1 MKNDAAI
8 VYLVGAGPGDPGLLT
23 VAGRDAL
30 VRADVLVYDYLAN
43 PRLIELAPEACEK
56 IYVGKSAGQHTLT
69 QEGINQLLIDKA
81 KGKGERGEGKG
92 TWTVV
97 RLKGGDPYV
106 FGRGG
111 EEGEALRAAGVHF
124 VEIPGITSGIAAP
137 AYAGIP
143 VTHRDF
149 ATTLTLVTGH
159 EKEEGKGDV
168 KGEEDPRVNFA
179 ALAQL
184 AKNGTLCF
192 YMGVKALPSIVGNL
206 MKGGLDPAM
215 PVAVIRWGT
224 HPHQQTVTGTLATIV
239 DVVREAGIT
248 APAMTIVGKV
258 VTLRATLNWFE
269 KRPLFG
275 QTVLVT
281 RTRQQASE
289 LTAQLSAL
297 GAHVLEAPTIEL
309 AEPENFDEVDAC
321 LDNLGGF
328 NWVVFTSAN
337 GVRVAWERI
346 RLLGKDA
353 RVFFGLRVGAIGPST
368 AEALEKIG
376 IVADLIP
383 EKFVGEELAA
393 SLKQTVGEEHLR
405 GARFL
410 LLRADIARPVLR
422 EQLEAAGAEV
432 HDLAIYRTVMP
443 RALPD
448 DVLAAL
454 HEEKVDWVTFTSAS
468 TAQHLHD
475 LLPTDL
481 REKVGKIHKLSIG
494 PVTTAALTKL
504 GWAPKLE
511 AARHDIPGMIEA
523 LERMAGQK

>member
-1 MKNDAAI
+1 MKNNAAI

-30 VRADVLVYDYLAN
+30 TRADVLVYDYLAN
-43 PRLIELAPEACEK
+43 PRLVELAPEACEK

-69 QEGINQLLIDKA
+69 QDGINQLLVDKA
-81 KGKGERGEGKG
+81 RQAGAGK
-92 TWTVV
+92 TVV

-111 EEGEALRAAGVHF
+111 EEGETLRAAGVRF

-149 ATTLTLVTGH
+149 ATTLTLITGH
-159 EKEEGKGDV
+159 EKDDA
-168 KGEEDPRVNFA
+168 DPAAGRVNFP
-179 ALAQL
+179 ALAEL
-184 AKNGTLCF
+184 GKNGTLCF
-192 YMGVKALPSIVGNL
+192 YMGVKALPSIAGNL
-206 MKGGLDPAM
+206 MKGGMDAAT

-224 HPHQQTVTGTLATIV
+224 HPHQQTVTGTLSTIV

-258 VTLRATLNWFE
+258 VTLRESLNWFE
-269 KRPLFG
+269 QQPLFG

-289 LTAQLSAL
+289 LTAQLTEL

-309 AEPENFDEVDAC
+309 AEPDNWDEVDAC
-321 LDNLGGF
+321 FDNLGGF

-337 GVRVAWERI
+337 GVRAAWERI
-346 RLLGKDA
+346 RFLGRDA

-368 AEALEKIG
+368 AEALEQIG

-393 SLKQTVGEEHLR
+393 ALKQTVGEEHLK

-410 LLRADIARPVLR
+410 LLRADIARPALR

-432 HDLAIYRTVMP
+432 HDLAIYRTIAP
-443 RALPD
+443 KSLPN

-454 HEEKVDWVTFTSAS
+454 HEEKVTWVTFTSAS

-475 LLPTDL
+475 LLPADL
-481 REKVGKIHKLSIG
+481 REKVTQAKRLSIG
-494 PVTTAALTKL
+494 PITSAAMTKL
-504 GWAPKLE
+504 GWTPTLE
-511 AARHDIPGMIEA
+511 AARHDISGMVEA
-523 LERMAGQK
+523 LQGTTKAN